1 MQAFLWRHLVPA
13 QDLKVLV
20 YDPAYQPPGKRIVPP
35 RPTPPV
41 EVPPVVVDTN
51 STAGAMA
58 GAAGLLYLE
67 TFGTTRYDA
76 GFQLGLMAFTAAVL
90 GGIGNLKGA
99 VVGGFIIGLI
109 QAWNDGL
116 PHGLGQQWS
125 QSVVFTILILLMV
138 FKPEGLYGNP
148 TVEKV

>member
-1 MQAFLWRHLVPA
+1 
-13 QDLKVLV
+13 
-20 YDPAYQPPGKRIVPP
+20 
-35 RPTPPV
+35 
-41 EVPPVVVDTN
+41 
-51 STAGAMA
+51 
-58 GAAGLLYLE
+58 
-67 TFGTTRYDA
+67 
-76 GFQLGLMAFTAAVL
+76 VL

-99 VVGGFIIGLI
+99 VVGGFIIGVI

-138 FKPEGLYGNP
+138 FKPEGLYGKP